1 MLGNGYPAASYIGF
15 KNWRCAMSSGFRVL
29 FCAGVSAVALLS
41 SGFALAATMG
51 SLAPHDAPVNGQ
63 AVEQWIGDPRTRC
76 VAADA
81 SYTPGDTISWQGRC
95 RKDGVIYGQGT
106 LTFLN
111 GDQAIETITGVFNDG
126 VPQAGEVTATWA
138 DGTKYQGGQLGGL
151 FNGTGKFVSAKSEIT
166 EGEWK
171 MGVFQTGKA
180 SAVWPNGDRYDGKWK
195 NGKPDGQGVEVWA
208 DGRRYEGQWRDG
220 IPVGDVQ
227 TNGSEGASAA
237 TAPVANA
244 ASVAQPPAQNLST
257 PQPPPAQPAGP
268 VASAAPPSAAAP
280 TVRTAATESSG
291 NAAPNPAL
299 PLRGMLGTEFA
310 AVDGATLEL
319 GLTDNGFER
328 TVVLP
333 NGNSQEVAFAFA
345 NGPVGTVLDGEK
357 AVGVFRAKPDE
368 VDIDYADGTTESM
381 GEQSGGGLVDRA
393 HSADGHVMCTAW
405 YPRGHVFSQDEKQ
418 AAVQE
423 YASRLGLSVSAP
435 SKKQR
440 AREANPACGGAFIAS
455 GTPQQAAGAE
465 NNDTSKAVA
474 APVERSPSGVRAPEP
489 HTAGLENS
497 VVAVSASI
505 VRPGDDTPAHLERT
519 SFTPSQSIQ
528 ATGDVGTASAKP
540 LSEPGASDC
549 LSVTSNGEYWG
560 FQNRCER
567 TVQFAYCEMNDANP
581 LTSCKRTS
589 VAGSVAANG
598 FSALVSD
605 RSLAEKN
612 EEHEFRWMACDGGA
626 GEVVPHLDKIDPPSG
641 RCERTIPPG

>member
-1 MLGNGYPAASYIGF
+1 
-15 KNWRCAMSSGFRVL
+15 MSSGFRVL
-29 FCAGVSAVALLS
+29 FCAGVSALALLS
-41 SGFALAATMG
+41 SGLAFAATMG

-63 AVEQWIGDPRTRC
+63 AIEQWISDPRTHC
-76 VAADA
+76 VAADS
-81 SYTPGDTISWQGRC
+81 SYTSGDTISWQGRC

-111 GDQAIETITGVFNDG
+111 GDQVIETITGLFNDG
-126 VPQAGEVTATWA
+126 VPQAGEVTATWS

-151 FNGTGKFVSAKSEIT
+151 FNGTGRFVSAKKEIT

-171 MGVFQTGKA
+171 MGVFQSGKA
-180 SAVWPNGDRYDGKWK
+180 SAVWPNGDRYEGEWK

-220 IPVGDVQ
+220 VPVGDVQ
-227 TNGSEGASAA
+227 TNGTDGTTAL

-244 ASVAQPPAQNLST
+244 AAVAQPPVQNPSPPQLSP
-257 PQPPPAQPAGP
+257 PQPAAS
-268 VASAAPPSAAAP
+268 VASGAPSPAAAHAI
-280 TVRTAATESSG
+280 RTAASAS
-291 NAAPNPAL
+291 NAAPNPAI
-299 PLRGMLGTEFA
+299 PLRAMLGTEFA

-333 NGNSQEVAFAFA
+333 NGNSQKVAFAFA
-345 NGPVGTVLDGEK
+345 NGPVGTVLDVEK

-368 VDIDYADGTTESM
+368 IDIDYADGTTETLA
-381 GEQSGGGLVDRA
+381 EESGGGMVQRA
-393 HSADGHVMCTAW
+393 HSADGHAMCTAW
-405 YPRGHVFSQDEKQ
+405 YPQGHVFSQSEKE

-423 YASRLGLSVSAP
+423 YASRLGVSVNAS

-440 AREANPACGGAFIAS
+440 TREASPACGGAFIAS
-455 GTPQQAAGAE
+455 GTPQQAAGVE
-465 NNDTSKAVA
+465 NNDTSKAIA
-474 APVERSPSGVRAPEP
+474 TPVERSASGIREPEP
-489 HTAGLENS
+489 HTAGLEHNA
-497 VVAVSASI
+497 VAVATSI
-505 VRPGDDTPAHLERT
+505 VHPVDDRVAHLERT
-519 SFTPSQSIQ
+519 SFAPNQSVR
-528 ATGDVGTASAKP
+528 ASNDVGAASAVP
-540 LSEPGASDC
+540 ASEPGASDC

-560 FQNRCER
+560 FQNRCEK
-567 TVQFAYCEMNDANP
+567 TVQFAYCEMSEANP
-581 LTSCKRTS
+581 LTSCKRAS

-641 RCERTIPPG
+641 RCERAAAPPE